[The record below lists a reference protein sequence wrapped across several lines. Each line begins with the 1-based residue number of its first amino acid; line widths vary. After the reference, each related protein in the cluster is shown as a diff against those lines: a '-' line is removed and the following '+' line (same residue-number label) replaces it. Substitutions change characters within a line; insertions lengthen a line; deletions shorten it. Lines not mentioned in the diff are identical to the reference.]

1 MPSRRNLARIAAFAA
16 VSAAILG
23 SRHLPVG
30 AHGQRAQISTF
41 RSGTTLVEFTV
52 VALDEHRRPV
62 TDLKK
67 DDIAVTEQGESRDV
81 AFFRYDG
88 ANTAQT
94 GETQR
99 LPDGLFTNRPEYTPG
114 PPLNVTAIVIDA
126 LHTRPGDQVQVR
138 SQLLR
143 YLDALGP
150 NTRIAVYQMGWRLH
164 TLQHFT
170 EDLRAVRARMAKLV
184 ADPQMD
190 AFVDFEQLALDDA
203 ATVEQLRS
211 VSFTFAELIQE
222 ALRDGRAAEQRYVEK
237 ATDRKRAMTLASL
250 EALGTQL
257 AGLPGRKSIIWITS
271 GTPIHTTYDGFI
283 EVHERQLRRT
293 AQRIAS
299 QGIAIYPVDAQGLK
313 NTELLISPTP
323 TATGRGGARGAPI
336 NPPMPA
342 PPTFRTMGLPDQRLW
357 ATMDVLA
364 DMTGGRVSRN
374 TNDLTQGVKDAASDL
389 RGAYTVGFYSIGA
402 PDGNWHDLKVTSARR
417 GVHLLHRK
425 GYISEAP
432 KTQPVL
438 WTDQQWQWA
447 IANPL
452 GSTVIHL
459 DARIEPT
466 PKAPAGTY
474 DLLLLSPP
482 DELYFR
488 QAGDKAVADVD
499 VVLAEKMPNGSFNYR
514 VEPRALAVPAATQT
528 ADTVVRYMDRWKLR
542 PGAST
547 IRLIVRDKNTGS
559 FGTLD
564 ISTKQLPN
572 K

>member
-1 MPSRRNLARIAAFAA
+1 MSTRRILARTTVLAIAAAA
-16 VSAAILG
+16 VLG
-23 SRHLPVG
+23 SRHLAARG
-30 AHGQRAQISTF
+30 DSQRTQTPAF
-41 RSGTTLVEFTV
+41 RSGTTLVEFTI
-52 VALDEHRRPV
+52 VALDDHRRPI
-62 TDLKK
+62 TNLKK
-67 DDIAVTEQGESRDV
+67 EDIAVTEMGQPRDV
-81 AFFRYDG
+81 AFFRHDG
-88 ANTAQT
+88 ANTDQT
-94 GETQR
+94 AETQT
-99 LPDGLFTNRPEYTPG
+99 LPDGLYTNRPEYTPG

-126 LHTRPGDQVQVR
+126 LHTRPADQVQVR

-150 NTRIAVYQMGWRLH
+150 NTRVAVYQMGWRLLV
-164 TLQHFT
+164 LQNFT
-170 EDLRAVRARMAKLV
+170 EDLRTVRARMSKLV

-190 AFVDFEQLALDDA
+190 AFVDFERLALDDA

-257 AGLPGRKSIIWITS
+257 AGLPGRKSIIWITT
-271 GTPIHTTYDGFI
+271 GTPIHTTYDGYV
-283 EVHERQLRRT
+283 EVHEKQLRRT

-323 TATGRGGARGAPI
+323 TATGRGARGAPT

-342 PPTFRTMGLPDQRLW
+342 PPTFRSLGLPDQRLW

-364 DMTGGRVSRN
+364 EVTGGRVSRN
-374 TNDLTQGVKDAASDL
+374 TNDLTQGVQDAASDL
-389 RGAYTVGFYSIGA
+389 RGAYTVGFYSVGA
-402 PDGNWHDLKVTSARR
+402 PDGNWHDLKVATNRP
-417 GVHLLHRK
+417 GVRLLHRQ

-432 KTQPVL
+432 KAQPML
-438 WTDQQWQWA
+438 WTDPQWQWA

-466 PKAPAGTY
+466 AKVPAGTY
-474 DLLLLSPP
+474 DLLLLIPP

-499 VVLAEKMPNGSFNYR
+499 VVLAEKLPNGSFSYR
-514 VEPRALAVPAATQT
+514 VEPRALAVPAGTPT
-528 ADTVVRYMDRWKLR
+528 ADAVVRYMDRWKLR
-542 PGAST
+542 PGTST